1 MFVCTYGF
9 GKKTQGSPAMFRG
22 IFVEDAVVDVLTQK
36 KSIEQA
42 TKDAQK
48 NLMNDTSFT
57 MSWANVKRSTKS

>member
-1 MFVCTYGF
+1 
-9 GKKTQGSPAMFRG
+9 MFRG